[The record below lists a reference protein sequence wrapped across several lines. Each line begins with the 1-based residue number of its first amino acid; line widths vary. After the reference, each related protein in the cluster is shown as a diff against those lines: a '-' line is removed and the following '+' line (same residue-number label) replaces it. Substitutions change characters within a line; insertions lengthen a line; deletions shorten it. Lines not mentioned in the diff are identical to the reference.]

1 MPDPTPILI
10 DADPGID
17 DAIAILLALASTELN
32 LVAITT
38 VVGNA
43 PVANATRNALRLLH
57 LAGRPDIPVAA
68 GADRPLVH
76 PPRDFVSKP
85 SKVHGDDGLGGAT
98 MENAPFRARPGHAI
112 DLMVEMVDEYGEDL
126 TVIAIGP
133 LTNVALF
140 FALHPERAARIGHLI
155 VMGGGLAE
163 GGNYTAAAEFNFYSD
178 PAAAER
184 VFQSS
189 INITL
194 LSLDVTQRAVV
205 RPADFARAGSGSIG
219 IAVRQMLG
227 FYVDWHVATY
237 GTDALPMHDSLA
249 VAYAIAPEIV
259 TTVRAALG
267 VAYDE
272 GRTRGQTLV
281 DRLGFSGRD
290 RTAQFATEIDA
301 ERFRDLLCSRLMA
314 LDEMTP

>member
-1 MPDPTPILI
+1 MAEPTPILI

-17 DAIAILLALASTELN
+17 DAVAILLALASPELN
-32 LVAITT
+32 LVAVTT

-43 PVANATRNALRLLH
+43 PVENATRNALRLLH
-57 LAGRPDIPVAA
+57 LAGRADIPVAQ
-68 GADRPLVH
+68 GAHRPLVH
-76 PPRDFVSKP
+76 PARDFVSRP
-85 SKVHGDDGLGGAT
+85 SKVHGDDGLGGAAL
-98 MENAPFRARPGHAI
+98 EDAPFPSRTGHAVE
-112 DLMVEMVDEYGEDL
+112 LMAEMVDKYGSDL

-140 FALHPERAARIGHLI
+140 FALYPERAARIGRLI

-163 GGNYTAAAEFNFYSD
+163 GGNYTPAAEFNFYSD

-184 VFQSS
+184 VFQSP
-189 INITL
+189 IDTTL
-194 LSLDVTQRAVV
+194 LSLDVTQRAVL
-205 RPADFARAGSGSIG
+205 RPADFAQLGTGSVGL
-219 IAVRQMLG
+219 AVRQMLG

-249 VAYAIAPEIV
+249 VAHAISPELV
-259 TTVRAALG
+259 STVPAALG

-281 DRLGFSGRD
+281 DRLGFSDRD
-290 RTAQFATEIDA
+290 RTAHFATDIDV
-301 ERFRDLLCSRLMA
+301 EGFRTLLCTRLVA
-314 LDEMTP
+314 LDKGTG